1 MSQKGLTLL
10 VSAIINIVQIAKI
23 RKNNVVKNIQ
33 DIILY

>member
-1 MSQKGLTLL
+1 MSQKGLTFL

-23 RKNNVVKNIQ
+23 SKNNVVKNIQ